1 MTAKQ
6 CCMRLMLTVPIL
18 FFASG
23 CKRGDDKSSVPSS
36 SAIQTEAGTPGKT
49 DARANDSVVV
59 LEPGMMRNIKIEQLK
74 ENILPA
80 TLVATGKVSFN
91 EDQMARILAPVPG
104 QVLNL
109 QAKLGDG
116 VAKGQTLFYINS
128 RDVAAAISEHLEN
141 RKDLELAEK
150 NYALTKDLYEHQ
162 AASQVSLQQADSD
175 LAKAKARAARSQNV
189 LQVLGLNANDPAME
203 SRIAVKSPLNGK
215 VVERTVTEGQFVQ
228 ADSNALMVIADL
240 ASLWILADI
249 YESDLH
255 RIEVG
260 QKAEVTTAAYPDERF
275 MARVARISDVVD
287 PTTRTVKVRFAV
299 SNPAARLKPEMFA
312 SVKIFVNEQLTSI
325 TVAPSAVFTEGGNTY
340 VYVQT
345 GAREFTRRNVEVL
358 TDPSGRLRVTRGLKA
373 GENVVSERAM
383 LVHQEAAQKS
393 E

>member
-6 CCMRLMLTVPIL
+6 CCIQLLLTVPIL
-18 FFASG
+18 FFTSG
-23 CKRGDDKSSVPSS
+23 CKRGDDKSNVPSS
-36 SAIQTEAGTPGKT
+36 SALHAEAGTQSKT
-49 DARANDSVVV
+49 NARPNDAVVV
-59 LEPGMMRNIKIEQLK
+59 LEAGMMRNIKIEQLK
-74 ENILPA
+74 ENLLPA
-80 TLVATGKVSFN
+80 TLTATGKVNFN

-104 QVLNL
+104 QVITL
-109 QAKLGDG
+109 QARVGDS
-116 VAKGQTLFYINS
+116 VAKGQALFYINS

-203 SRIAVKSPLNGK
+203 SRIAVRAPLNGK
-215 VVERTVTEGQFVQ
+215 VVERSVTEGQFVQ

-255 RIEVG
+255 RIQVG
-260 QKAEVTTAAYPDERF
+260 QKAEVITAAYPDERF
-275 MARVARISDVVD
+275 MARVSRISDVVD
-287 PTTRTVKVRFAV
+287 PTTRTVKVRFIV

-312 SVKIFVNEQLTSI
+312 SVKIFLNEQLTSI
-325 TVAPSAVFTEGGNTY
+325 TVAPTAVFTEGGNSY

-358 TDPSGRLRVTRGLKA
+358 TDPSGRLRVMKGVKA

-383 LVHQEAAQKS
+383 LVHQEAAQKN